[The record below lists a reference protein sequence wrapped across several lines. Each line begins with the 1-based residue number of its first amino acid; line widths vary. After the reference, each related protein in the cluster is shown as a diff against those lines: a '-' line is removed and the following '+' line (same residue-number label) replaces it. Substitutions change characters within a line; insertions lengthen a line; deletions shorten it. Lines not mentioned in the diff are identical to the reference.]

1 MVHSKNNVLIITEGG
16 DTEVGFLNRFISVF
30 KKEDIHIVPFRQ
42 NIKALFDLIS
52 TYTIDGILPTSIIPI
67 LKSQPTIL
75 PSDKLLLDMKYTD
88 VFLIFDLDIQN
99 SNQCSSMQN
108 YLNYVEQLIEVF
120 DDSTS
125 RGQILINYP
134 MMESFRHMDNNKDL
148 KYQSLK
154 IPADCE
160 FSKKYC
166 NFLHNNKLDRDYN
179 SLTRHDFNLLAATNL
194 KKANYV
200 VVGTYT
206 RPSKYDYEDNLT
218 QRHIFE
224 KQKDLIL
231 NHNSMFVLNTALFF
245 YVDLF
250 GRELFFNP
258 QKDYL
263 Y

>member
-1 MVHSKNNVLIITEGG
+1 M
-16 DTEVGFLNRFISVF
+16 
-30 KKEDIHIVPFRQ
+30 
-42 NIKALFDLIS
+42 
-52 TYTIDGILPTSIIPI
+52 
-67 LKSQPTIL
+67 
-75 PSDKLLLDMKYTD
+75 
-88 VFLIFDLDIQN
+88 
-99 SNQCSSMQN
+99 
-108 YLNYVEQLIEVF
+108 
-120 DDSTS
+120 
-125 RGQILINYP
+125 
-134 MMESFRHMDNNKDL
+134 
-148 KYQSLK
+148 
-154 IPADCE
+154 
-160 FSKKYC
+160 
-166 NFLHNNKLDRDYN
+166 DRDYN